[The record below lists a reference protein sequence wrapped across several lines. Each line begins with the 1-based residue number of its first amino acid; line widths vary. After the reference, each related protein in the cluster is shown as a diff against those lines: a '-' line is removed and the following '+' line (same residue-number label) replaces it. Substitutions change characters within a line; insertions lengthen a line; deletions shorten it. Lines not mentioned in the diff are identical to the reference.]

1 MNYLQSFLEEKRR
14 AEEPKRPTDKTDKS
28 PAEAPKGGIV
38 SFVSASEVPKDAK
51 FQTEHLSGSQTVTPD
66 SRNPLVKPEI
76 RVKIEAIEARARALG
91 WPAELLWNTWFWDR
105 PRGLAAVLEEC
116 DEITDVTSDSIGIL
130 KSRHD
135 LLRFRRH
142 TA

>member
-14 AEEPKRPTDKTDKS
+14 AEEPKCPTDKTDKS
-28 PAEAPKGGIV
+28 PAEAPREGIV
-38 SFVSASEVPKDAK
+38 SFVSASEAPGDAK
-51 FQTEHLSGSQTVTPD
+51 FQTEHSGGSQTVTPD

-76 RVKIEAIEARARALG
+76 RAKIEAIEAHARALG
-91 WPAELLWNTWFWDR
+91 WPAELLWNASYWDR
-105 PRGLAAVLEEC
+105 PRGLAAILDGG
-116 DEITDVTSDSIGIL
+116 DEITDVTPDSIGIL
-130 KSRHD
+130 KRRHD